1 MDADLL
7 WSLLCPACQQ
17 RLQYGSADANL
28 PMIHPTRPAEGA
40 ALDVLSLLAE
50 GAPLPLILETIVLG
64 IEQANRD
71 VWCSILLLDE
81 EGKRLRHGAAPSLP
95 TFYGSAIWWHG
106 LGGMS
111 LWCYCRIPSKPNWRH
126 RWLNRFANSWYNRL

>member
-1 MDADLL
+1 
-7 WSLLCPACQQ
+7 
-17 RLQYGSADANL
+17 
-28 PMIHPTRPAEGA
+28 MIHPTRPAEGA

-95 TFYGSAIWWHG
+95 TFYNQAIDGIEIGLGIGACGEAAYTGQRVIVESVHEHPNWHG
-106 LGGMS
+106 YTTLAEQAGEVVGNS
-111 LWCYCRIPSKPNWRH
+111 IPLHWRQQ
-126 RWLNRFANSWYNRL
+126 

>member
-17 RLQYGSADANL
+17 RLQYGSADATL
-28 PMIHPTRPAEGA
+28 PMIHPTRPAERA

-50 GAPLPLILETIVLG
+50 GAPLPLILETIVLR

-95 TFYGSAIWWHG
+95 TFYPTRRKTSLFIAGISGANG
-106 LGGMS
+106 NAVLGFCVVVLS
-111 LWCYCRIPSKPNWRH
+111 
-126 RWLNRFANSWYNRL
+126 

>member
-17 RLQYGSADANL
+17 RLQYGSADAAL
-28 PMIHPTRPAEGA
+28 PLIHPTRPAEGA

-71 VWCSILLLDE
+71 VWCSILSP
-81 EGKRLRHGAAPSLP
+81 AP
-95 TFYGSAIWWHG
+95 
-106 LGGMS
+106 
-111 LWCYCRIPSKPNWRH
+111 
-126 RWLNRFANSWYNRL
+126 

>member
-17 RLQYGSADANL
+17 RLQYGSADATL
-28 PMIHPTRPAEGA
+28 PMIHPTRPAERA

-50 GAPLPLILETIVLG
+50 GVPLPLILETIVLG

-95 TFYGSAIWWHG
+95 TFYPTRRKTSPFIA
-106 LGGMS
+106 
-111 LWCYCRIPSKPNWRH
+111 
-126 RWLNRFANSWYNRL
+126 RFYGAKGNAVSDCLSF